1 MIEEFFK
8 TEREAI
14 NLKLKTYFND
24 LNHNEKDAL
33 FADFY
38 KQLRKFIIPK
48 NSKAKRLHS
57 ILMIASFSGI
67 INPIY
72 LNEEID
78 KIREI
83 SLAVELLHSGHLIH
97 DDLIDD
103 DDTRRGVPT
112 FHIQLKNEI
121 EKVYKT
127 MDLDKEEELFNS
139 FGRDISILGGSFGY
153 LLGLDVLKSS
163 KFPEKLKLLAINEYS
178 EGIEYLMK
186 GMIIE
191 EYLSYHNITM
201 TLEQYLGI
209 AEMQRAKLFEKAT
222 KIGAIL
228 ARGNLHYQIEPLSE
242 AMLRIGQAHAIRDD
256 ILDMEKDIKNKAKNS
271 FLRIVAVQNTDVEQ
285 SRILN
290 EIYRQ
295 PTLTKNDVKEV
306 ENIFINTNAMII
318 AEQFSKN
325 LIEQA
330 KRFLTNIYPD
340 LNKEQKVFFNEFS
353 DYIYLRDF

>member
-14 NLKLKTYFND
+14 NSKLKNYFND
-24 LNHNEKDAL
+24 LNKNEREVL

-38 KQLRKFIIPK
+38 KQLRKFIIPEQT
-48 NSKAKRLHS
+48 KAKRLHS
-57 ILMIASFSGI
+57 ILLVAAFSGI

-78 KIREI
+78 KIREV

-103 DDTRRGVPT
+103 DDTRRGIPT
-112 FHIQLKNEI
+112 FHIQLQNEL
-121 EKVYKT
+121 ENVYKT
-127 MDLDKEEELFNS
+127 MNLGEQNELFNLY
-139 FGRDISILGGSFGY
+139 GRDLSILGGTFGY

-163 KFPEKLKLLAINEYS
+163 KFPDKLKLSAINEYT
-178 EGIEYLMK
+178 EAIEYLMK

-191 EYLSYHNITM
+191 EYMLYNNITM
-201 TLEQYLGI
+201 TLEQYLTI
-209 AEMQRAKLFEKAT
+209 AEMQRAKVFEKST

-228 ARGNLHYQIEPLSE
+228 ARGNSHYQIEPLSE

-256 ILDMEKDIKNKAKNS
+256 ILDMKEDIRDKKKK
-271 FLRIVAVQNTDVEQ
+271 FIYILAVQNTNEEQ
-285 SRILN
+285 SKILN
-290 EIYRQ
+290 EIYRL
-295 PTLTKNDVKEV
+295 PKLTKSNVKDVED
-306 ENIFINTNAMII
+306 IFVKTNATKI
-318 AEQFSKN
+318 AEQFSKG
-325 LIEQA
+325 LIQEA
-330 KRFLTNIYPD
+330 KRYLANIYPD
-340 LNKEQKVFFNEFS
+340 LNREQKIFFNEFS

>member
-14 NLKLKTYFND
+14 NLKLKTFFND
-24 LNHNEKDAL
+24 LNNTEKEVL

-103 DDTRRGVPT
+103 DNTRRGIPT

-127 MDLDKEEELFNS
+127 MDLDKEEELFKMY
-139 FGRDISILGGSFGY
+139 GRDISILGGTFGY

-163 KFPEKLKLLAINEYS
+163 KFPDKLKLSAINEYT
-178 EGIEYLMK
+178 EAIEYLMK

-191 EYLSYHNITM
+191 EYMSYNNITM
-201 TLEQYLGI
+201 TLEQYLTI
-209 AEMQRAKLFEKAT
+209 AEMQRARVFEKST

-228 ARGNLHYQIEPLSE
+228 ARGNFHYQIEPLSE

-256 ILDMEKDIKNKAKNS
+256 ILDMKEDIRDKKKK
-271 FLRIVAVQNTDVEQ
+271 FLYILAVQNTNEEQ
-285 SRILN
+285 SKILN
-290 EIYRQ
+290 EIYRL
-295 PTLTKNDVKEV
+295 PKLTKSNVKDVED
-306 ENIFINTNAMII
+306 IFVKTNATII
-318 AEQFSKN
+318 AEHFSKG
-325 LIEQA
+325 LIQEA
-330 KRFLTNIYPD
+330 KRYLANIYPD

>member
-1 MIEEFFK
+1 MMEEFFK

-14 NLKLKTYFND
+14 NLKLKTFFND
-24 LNHNEKDAL
+24 LNNTEKEVL

-103 DDTRRGVPT
+103 DDTRRGIPT

-127 MDLDKEEELFNS
+127 MDLDKEEELFKMY
-139 FGRDISILGGSFGY
+139 GRDISILGGTFGY

-163 KFPEKLKLLAINEYS
+163 KFPDKLKLSAINEYT
-178 EGIEYLMK
+178 EAIEYLMK

-191 EYLSYHNITM
+191 EYMLYNNITM
-201 TLEQYLGI
+201 TLEQYLTI
-209 AEMQRAKLFEKAT
+209 AEMQRARVFEKST

-228 ARGNLHYQIEPLSE
+228 ARGNFHYQIEPLSE

-256 ILDMEKDIKNKAKNS
+256 ILDMKEDIRDKKKK
-271 FLRIVAVQNTDVEQ
+271 FLYILAVQNTNEEQ
-285 SRILN
+285 SKILN
-290 EIYRQ
+290 EIYRL
-295 PTLTKNDVKEV
+295 PKLTKSNVKEV
-306 ENIFINTNAMII
+306 ENIFIETNAMII
-318 AEQFSKN
+318 AEQFSKG
-325 LIEQA
+325 LIQEA
-330 KRFLTNIYPD
+330 KRYLTNIYPD